1 MKSLLLILVFLAG
14 FNPAEAQFSKRTIK
28 VGLFTSLYLDQHF
41 TDSLTLKSPKE
52 FPRLAVPGLEFYEGA
67 SLAIDSLNKNG
78 ISVKLHVFDLQSQ
91 QGNINLLIQNATL
104 EQFDMII
111 AQASGNEISQLA
123 LLAKELKIPLINATH
138 PNDRGIRENP
148 YFYIA
153 NPTLTS
159 HLEFLQEQIHHK
171 WKNANIIWIRRQNPI
186 DNRLE
191 EQFQELNNRRGNKK
205 LQLISISLPENF
217 TTQDIHPQI
226 DTTKTNVFVAGS
238 LDDKFGAGLIQ
249 VLNSFPKKGLLNV
262 VGMPNWENL
271 KEIQLTKYAGLPIFY
286 SSSFYIAPTNTWA
299 KEMEQIF
306 KENIYTKPSLS
317 VYKGFELTYY
327 FASVF
332 SKHARV
338 YVEDPTDVIF
348 TPLNDLAFKA
358 VKTKGPEG
366 PVDYFENKK
375 LYLLRRLN
383 GATISQ

>member
-1 MKSLLLILVFLAG
+1 MRLLLLFLVFLAG
-14 FNPAEAQFSKRTIK
+14 LYPAQAQFSKRTIK

-41 TDSLTLKSPKE
+41 TDSLTLKSPKD

-111 AQASGNEISQLA
+111 AQSNGNEINHLA
-123 LLAKELKIPLINATH
+123 LLARELKIPFINATH

-159 HLEFLQEQIHHK
+159 HLEFLQEQINYK

-191 EQFQELNNRRGNKK
+191 EQFQEINKRRGKAK
-205 LQLISISLPENF
+205 LNFTIVSLPETF
-217 TTQDIHPQI
+217 TPQEIHQKN
-226 DTTKTNVFVAGS
+226 DTTKTNVFIAGS
-238 LDDKFGAGLIQ
+238 LDDRFGAGFINA
-249 VLNSFPKKGLLNV
+249 LNYYPKKGLINI
-262 VGMPNWENL
+262 VGTPNWENL
-271 KEIQLTKYAGLPIFY
+271 KELQLPKFAGLPIYY
-286 SSSFYIAPTNTWA
+286 SSPFYIAPTNSWA
-299 KEMEQIF
+299 KNMEQIF

-327 FASVF
+327 FVSVF

-348 TPLNDLAFKA
+348 TPLNDLEFKPI
-358 VKTKGPEG
+358 KTKGPEG

-383 GATISQ
+383 GTVISY

>member
-1 MKSLLLILVFLAG
+1 MKSLLLILVFLVG
-14 FNPAEAQFSKRTIK
+14 FSPAEAQFSKRPIK

-41 TDSLTLKSPKE
+41 TDSLTLKSPKD

-67 SLAIDSLNKNG
+67 SLAIDSLNKIG
-78 ISVKLHVFDLQSQ
+78 ISVKLHVFDIQSQ

-111 AQASGNEISQLA
+111 AQANGNEINQLA
-123 LLAKELKIPLINATH
+123 LLAKELKIPFINATH

-148 YFYIA
+148 FFYIA

-159 HLEFLQEQIHHK
+159 HLEFLLEQIQNK
-171 WKNANIIWIRRQNPI
+171 WKNANVIWTRRQNPI

-191 EQFQELNNRRGNKK
+191 EQFQELNDQSGNKK
-205 LQLISISLPENF
+205 IHITSISLTEHF
-217 TTQDIHPQI
+217 TNQDILAQI
-226 DTTKTNVFVAGS
+226 DTTKTNVFIAGS
-238 LDDKFGAGLIQ
+238 LDDKFGAGLINA
-249 VLNSFPKKGLLNV
+249 LNSYPKKGLINV

-271 KEIQLTKYAGLPIFY
+271 KELQLSKFAGLPIFF
-286 SSSFYIAPTNTWA
+286 SSSFYIPPTNSWA
-299 KEMEQIF
+299 KEMDQYF
-306 KENIYTKPSLS
+306 KENIYTKPSIS
-317 VYKGFELTYY
+317 VYKGFELIYY
-327 FASVF
+327 FVSIF
-332 SKHARV
+332 SKYAGV
-338 YVEDPTDVIF
+338 FVEDPTDVMF
-348 TPLNDLAFKA
+348 TPLNDLEFIA